1 MKDLTSEFK
10 KEYLSIDYLNNSVDE
25 NWRKFKDT
33 LFLNIHKSIPTKI
46 KLKNKQDMIP
56 WLHKTVKEY

>member
-25 NWRKFKDT
+25 NWTKFKDT
-33 LFLNIHKSIPTKI
+33 LFLNMNKSIPTK
-46 KLKNKQDMIP
+46 NKTE
-56 WLHKTVKEY
+56 K